1 MDWLT
6 FTSKIIQ
13 ALAWPVSIVIIIFLL
28 RKQILELIPKITKLE
43 AGPLKAEFSSDVK
56 RALVDVEEINLASTN
71 STRSTKDNKLSFIPT
86 DEFLYQ
92 DSRSVALWRTAAI
105 NPASGI
111 ADAWKD
117 IEYVLLEIIRTRGVF
132 IPHRRIDSVG
142 VWINA
147 IASAQILPIETIS
160 VINDLYALRNK
171 VVNAEFIATPDAA
184 QDYLK
189 AAQRLIRVLNSYA
202 VHQVN

>member
-6 FTSKIIQ
+6 FASKIIQ

-71 STRSTKDNKLSFIPT
+71 LTKENKLSFIPT

-92 DSRSVALWRTAAI
+92 DSRSVALWRSAAI

-117 IEYVLLEIIRTRGVF
+117 IEYILLEIIRTRGVF

-147 IASAQILPIETIS
+147 IASSQILPIETIS
-160 VINDLYALRNK
+160 VINDLYSLRNK
-171 VVNAEFIATPDAA
+171 VVHSEFIATPDAA
-184 QDYLK
+184 QDYLL
-189 AAQRLIRVLNSYA
+189 AAQRLIRVLNSYV
-202 VHQVN
+202 VHQEN